1 MTKYSFEAKLQAVL
15 AYLEGKASF
24 QEIAKQLNVSSTSL
38 KNWVN
43 HYRENG
49 EQGLLYTY
57 TKYDIQF
64 KMDVLNYMNDTG
76 ASLMQTAAVFK
87 IPSHPTILSWKRKLE
102 EDGLDA
108 LKPKKKGRPS
118 MKKKPQEPKKP
129 APSEGSEQAL
139 QAENERLRAENAYLK
154 KLPCLNSR
162 KRKITEQDKAQIIY
176 ELRQEHMVRDLIRA
190 AEMPR
195 STYYYWVKQMNR
207 PDKYK
212 EIKELIAEIYHEH
225 KGRYG
230 YRRITLVLRNKGIR
244 INHKTVRG
252 LMGKLG
258 LKSLVRLKKYKSYRG
273 QAGRIASD
281 KIQRDFYAS
290 KPHEKLATDV
300 TEIHLHGEKLYFSPV
315 IDLYNG
321 EVIAYNM
328 EHRPVYP
335 LVSKMLDQVF
345 ERLNE
350 GDSPILHSDQGWH
363 YQMKQYQHALKKNGI
378 TQSMSRKGNCLDNA
392 AMESFFGVMKS
403 ELLYLNEFESMEHFK
418 HELEDYIH
426 YYNHKRIKAKLK
438 GMSPVQYRAHTSK
451 AA

>member
-1 MTKYSFEAKLQAVL
+1 
-15 AYLEGKASF
+15 
-24 QEIAKQLNVSSTSL
+24 
-38 KNWVN
+38 
-43 HYRENG
+43 
-49 EQGLLYTY
+49 
-57 TKYDIQF
+57 
-64 KMDVLNYMNDTG
+64 
-76 ASLMQTAAVFK
+76 
-87 IPSHPTILSWKRKLE
+87 
-102 EDGLDA
+102 
-108 LKPKKKGRPS
+108 
-118 MKKKPQEPKKP
+118 
-129 APSEGSEQAL
+129 
-139 QAENERLRAENAYLK
+139 
-154 KLPCLNSR
+154 
-162 KRKITEQDKAQIIY
+162 
-176 ELRQEHMVRDLIRA
+176 MVRDLIRA